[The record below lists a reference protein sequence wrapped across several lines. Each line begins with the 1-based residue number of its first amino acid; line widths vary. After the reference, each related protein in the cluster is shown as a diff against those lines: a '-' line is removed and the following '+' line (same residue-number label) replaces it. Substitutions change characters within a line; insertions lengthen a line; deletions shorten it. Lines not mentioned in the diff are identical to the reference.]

1 MKRSHNALGMPIL
14 EVIACSAAEA
24 VAAERGGAGRLEVV
38 RALETGGLTPSIS
51 LVKEIK
57 ASVSI
62 PLRVM
67 LRENDGFEIADREE
81 FTRLCDAAGELAGLE
96 IDGIVLGFLRG
107 RSLDLAAT
115 QQVLSCA
122 PHLKA
127 TFHRAFEDLENPQ
140 AAIAMLK
147 TVPQFD
153 RLLVSPARVG
163 GLKQLVESAAPELTV
178 VAGGGI
184 DRTSIRLLRES
195 AAICE
200 FHVGRAARH
209 NGDIRQPVDT
219 ARVQELAALVAG

>member
-1 MKRSHNALGMPIL
+1 MPVL
-14 EVIACSAAEA
+14 EVIACTAADA

-38 RALETGGLTPSIS
+38 RALETGGLTPPIS

-57 ASVSI
+57 VAVSI
-62 PLRVM
+62 PVRVM
-67 LRENDGFEIADREE
+67 LRENAEFEIGDREE
-81 FTRLCDAAGELAGLE
+81 LTRLCDGARELARLD
-96 IDGIVLGFLRG
+96 IDGLVLGFLRG
-107 RSLDLAAT
+107 RGLDLAAA
-115 QQVLSCA
+115 QQILSCV

-127 TFHRAFEDLENPQ
+127 TFHRAFEKVENPQ
-140 AAIAMLK
+140 AAIGVLK

-153 RLLVSPARVG
+153 RILVSPARVG

-184 DRTSIRLLRES
+184 DRTNIRLLRES

-209 NGDIRQPVDT
+209 NGDIRQPVDA